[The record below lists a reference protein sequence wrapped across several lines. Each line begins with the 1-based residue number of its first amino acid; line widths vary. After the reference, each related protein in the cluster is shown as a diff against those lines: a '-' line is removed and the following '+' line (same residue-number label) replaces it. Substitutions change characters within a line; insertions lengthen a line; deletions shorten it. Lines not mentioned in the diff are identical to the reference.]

1 MSSPDCPKCQGP
13 RDAKS
18 LYCPFCGVIFARYTG
33 AEAAPAPPLRASRPA
48 PAEAAEK
55 GAAFPAPAAP
65 AAAPAAAEAVYGGAL
80 SAEAEAAWNPY
91 TGPRSAPIASQRSP
105 LLPDYELAS
114 PSSRLVAHMLN
125 GLGFLGMVLLC
136 ALPGI
141 LVILA
146 SSPENPAGV
155 ACLVFG
161 IAIGSCI
168 WLISNLR
175 QLSRTGQSLGKKW
188 MDIRILKTNGEQ
200 ASVGHLVFLRYLSM
214 QALGAVPYAGPVVGL
229 VDALMVFTAERRCLH
244 DHIAGTMVVK
254 A

>member
-33 AEAAPAPPLRASRPA
+33 AEAAPAPAA
-48 PAEAAEK
+48 VAEK
-55 GAAFPAPAAP
+55 GAALPEQTAPATAP
-65 AAAPAAAEAVYGGAL
+65 AAAVAAETVYGGAL

-114 PSSRLVAHMLN
+114 PSSRLVAHVLN

-146 SSPENPAGV
+146 SSPENPAGL

-161 IAIGSCI
+161 IAIGSCL